1 MFERPSFLL
10 RNLYP
15 NALWRVKTAEKRV
28 VLTFDDGP
36 VPDVTPWVLDTLAK
50 YNIKAT
56 FFMVG
61 ENIQKHPEVFKRV
74 CDEGHKVGNHTFN
87 HLKAWSV
94 SKDEYF
100 RNINKSTKYV
110 PSPLFR
116 PPYGQLYPWYTKV
129 LLKDFEKV
137 VLWDVLSRDYDKS
150 LTPQAVFNN
159 VKCNVREGSIIVF
172 HDSIKSFT
180 NLKYALPA
188 TIEYLQ
194 GLNYKFDTL

>member
-15 NALWRVKTAEKRV
+15 NALWRVKTNEKRV

-36 VPDVTPWVLDTLAK
+36 VSEVTPWVLDTLKK
-50 YNIKAT
+50 YDIKAT

-74 CDEGHKVGNHTFN
+74 CQEGHKVGNHTFN

-94 SKDEYF
+94 SRDKYF
-100 RNINKSTKYV
+100 SNIRKSGDFVRT
-110 PSPLFR
+110 SLFR
-116 PPYGQLYPWYTKV
+116 PPYGQLYPWYTKQ
-129 LLKDFEKV
+129 LLNEFEKV

-150 LTPQAVFNN
+150 LSPEDVFRN
-159 VKCNVREGSIIVF
+159 VKQNVREGSIIVF
-172 HDSIKSFT
+172 HDSVKSFT

-194 GLNYKFDTL
+194 GLDYKFDTL